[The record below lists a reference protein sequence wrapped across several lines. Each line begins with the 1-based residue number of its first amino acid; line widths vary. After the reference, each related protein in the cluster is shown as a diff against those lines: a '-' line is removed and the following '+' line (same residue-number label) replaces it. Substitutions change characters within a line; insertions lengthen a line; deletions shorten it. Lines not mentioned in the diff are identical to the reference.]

1 MKKKQN
7 KSFFRQL
14 NICIR
19 VSFCL
24 VFLFSC
30 NSEQIEK
37 VEIPRDLEFIKVPE
51 GKKFHA
57 KFTDHFSGWKL
68 IPLQTTPKSL
78 IGNIRRITVFKS
90 NYYILDRQTNSVL
103 IFNSEGKFFNKI
115 QKLGD
120 KKGEYRGLM
129 DFTINEAENQIILSS
144 HKPMKL
150 LFFDLEG
157 NFIKEERLPDL
168 LNNLSLSGP
177 NLFFTNITIG
187 DDHLLFYKNL
197 ETNKERK
204 ILRLMK
210 NSRYFEAFHL
220 GTPTITKGM
229 RTNISFAYSD
239 TLYEAQGDHV
249 IAKYRIDFGDM
260 HLPTDLIE
268 KNTPPSEI
276 FRLAAANNYG
286 FGITNF
292 KEFKNIVY
300 FSYGPNISVI
310 YNKKNKQTVAF
321 KGVTNDENFLLFNPF
336 VHDGND
342 NKLITVYSANEI
354 VRLIDAAKASNMMDS
369 LPVVYKRLENE
380 ISKVSNP
387 VLYICTLRDN

>member
-1 MKKKQN
+1 
-7 KSFFRQL
+7 
-14 NICIR
+14 
-19 VSFCL
+19 
-24 VFLFSC
+24 
-30 NSEQIEK
+30 
-37 VEIPRDLEFIKVPE
+37 
-51 GKKFHA
+51 
-57 KFTDHFSGWKL
+57 
-68 IPLQTTPKSL
+68 
-78 IGNIRRITVFKS
+78 
-90 NYYILDRQTNSVL
+90 
-103 IFNSEGKFFNKI
+103 
-115 QKLGD
+115 
-120 KKGEYRGLM
+120 
-129 DFTINEAENQIILSS
+129 
-144 HKPMKL
+144 
-150 LFFDLEG
+150 
-157 NFIKEERLPDL
+157 
-168 LNNLSLSGP
+168 
-177 NLFFTNITIG
+177 
-187 DDHLLFYKNL
+187 
-197 ETNKERK
+197 
-204 ILRLMK
+204 
-210 NSRYFEAFHL
+210 
-220 GTPTITKGM
+220 
-229 RTNISFAYSD
+229 
-239 TLYEAQGDHV
+239 
-249 IAKYRIDFGDM
+249 M